1 LEATPT
7 GKGSCLVFKY
17 HTRVKVT
24 NTLAYYSTESVT
36 TVKSFG
42 ASGFKTNGAARME
55 KWSEI
60 VFRQRTQMGE
70 LYQLI

>member
-1 LEATPT
+1 MEATPT
-7 GKGSCLVFKY
+7 GEGSCLVFKY
-17 HTRVKVT
+17 QARVKVR
-24 NTLAYYSTESVT
+24 NALAYYSTESVT

-42 ASGFKTNGAARME
+42 VPGLKTNGAARME